1 MLEDLDEEDA
11 KKVKYV
17 LLFGIAMVIF
27 LFVLLWLMEMTMP
40 TKKKKSRTAANITL
54 HRDFGF

>member
-27 LFVLLWLMEMTMP
+27 MFVLLWLMEMTIP
-40 TKKKKSRTAANITL
+40 TKKKKNTRADVTL
-54 HRDFGF
+54 HQEFRF